1 MAGPLLA
8 SERRARLLELLGRDG
23 SLRLDSAAEQLGVSA
38 MTVRRDLADLEA
50 EGLARRVRGGAVAP
64 ALPRP
69 FGERLATRSAAKSA
83 IARKARDL
91 VPATG
96 AVAFDASTT
105 SGVLLGLIEARD
117 LIVATNSIDNAA
129 TARRR
134 PGVRSVLIGGELEER
149 TGSFVGPIA
158 ARAAAGLDSARF
170 FTSASAVTEHGTSE
184 ASLEEAQIK
193 EVFAA
198 HSAETVLLVDA
209 SKLGMRAVGRALP
222 WSAIDLVVTELDPD
236 DPRLDPY
243 RQLAE
248 FR

>member
-1 MAGPLLA
+1 MTGPLLA

-23 SLRLDSAAEQLGVSA
+23 TLHLEVAARELGVST
-38 MTVRRDLADLEA
+38 MTVRRDLVDLEA

-64 ALPRP
+64 TLPRP
-69 FGERLATRSAAKSA
+69 FEDRLATHSAAKA
-83 IARKARDL
+83 EIARKAREL

-105 SGVLLGLIEARD
+105 SGRLLRLLDARD
-117 LIVATNSIDNAA
+117 LVVASNSVDNAA

-149 TGSFVGPIA
+149 TGSFVGPVA
-158 ARAAAGLDSARF
+158 ARSAASLDYARF
-170 FTSASAVTEHGTSE
+170 FTSASAVSDAGTSE
-184 ASLEEAQIK
+184 ASLEEAQLK

-198 HSAETVLLVDA
+198 HAAETVLLVDS
-209 SKLGMRAVGRALP
+209 SKLGLRAIARALP
-222 WSAIDLVVTELDPD
+222 WDRIDLVVTELDPQD
-236 DPRLDPY
+236 SRIDPY
-243 RQLAE
+243 REQAT